1 MPRATAWN
9 SAIASSSRLPW
20 PHTITPI
27 LLMLVRSPRH
37 SWGRLTRSAK
47 SANEPRMFLFA
58 RSESLLLSL
67 ALDAVFG
74 DPEALNRRQLH
85 PVQLIGR
92 VIAWADARFNR
103 ESDTPGRRRNS
114 GAWTTIGL
122 LAGALILGHLVQ
134 TLLLALPL
142 GWLWLAI
149 VMSTLIAQRS
159 LYDHVAAV
167 ASGLETGGLGGG
179 RLAVS
184 RIVGRDPEALDQ
196 AGVSRAAIESLAEN
210 FSDGVVAPVFW
221 AALFGLPGLLAYKVD
236 QHRRQHDRPQDA
248 RATCISAGRRR
259 GWTICSTWS
268 RRGLPGPDRLRRAV
282 VPARRRP
289 ASARWRAMR
298 RDAQA
303 SPLAQCRLA
312 GGGVRRRAR
321 PRDRRPARLSRR
333 TGRGSLDGRG
343 RPPARRGAR
352 TSAWRC
358 GCSSAPAA
366 LQAALLIAL
375 IWLFD

>member
-1 MPRATAWN
+1 
-9 SAIASSSRLPW
+9 
-20 PHTITPI
+20 
-27 LLMLVRSPRH
+27 
-37 SWGRLTRSAK
+37 
-47 SANEPRMFLFA
+47 MFLFA

-142 GWLWLAI
+142 GWLLLAI
-149 VMSTLIAQRS
+149 VMSTLIAQKS

-210 FSDGVVAPVFW
+210 YSDGVVAPVFW
-221 AALFGLPGLLAYKVD
+221 AALFGLPGLLAYKVINTAD
-236 QHRRQHDRPQDA
+236 SMIGHKSPRHLHFGWAAA
-248 RATCISAGRRR
+248 R
-259 GWTICSTWS
+259 
-268 RRGLPGPDRLRRAV
+268 LDDLLNLV
-282 VPARRRP
+282 
-289 ASARWRAMR
+289 
-298 RDAQA
+298 
-303 SPLAQCRLA
+303 
-312 GGGVRRRAR
+312 
-321 PRDRRPARLSRR
+321 PARLSGVLVCAASWILPGADPVGAWRALWR
-333 TGRGSLDGRG
+333 DAKHHRSPNAGWPEAAFAGALGLAIAGPRVYHGELVEDHWMNEGG
-343 RPPARRGAR
+343 RPHAA
-352 TSAWRC
+352 
-358 GCSSAPAA
+358 APDIRMA
-366 LQAALLIAL
+366 LRLFVRACCAQAMLLIAL

>member
-1 MPRATAWN
+1 M
-9 SAIASSSRLPW
+9 
-20 PHTITPI
+20 
-27 LLMLVRSPRH
+27 V
-37 SWGRLTRSAK
+37 
-47 SANEPRMFLFA
+47 LFA

-103 ESDTPGRRRNS
+103 ENDTPGRRRNS

-134 TLLLALPL
+134 ALLLALPL

-149 VMSTLIAQRS
+149 VMSTLIAQKS

-184 RIVGRDPEALDQ
+184 RIVGRDQEALDQ

-221 AALFGLPGLLAYKVD
+221 AALFGLPGLLAYKVINTAD
-236 QHRRQHDRPQDA
+236 SMIGHKSPRHLHFGWAAA
-248 RATCISAGRRR
+248 RLDDLLNLI
-259 GWTICSTWS
+259 
-268 RRGLPGPDRLRRAV
+268 
-282 VPARRRP
+282 
-289 ASARWRAMR
+289 
-298 RDAQA
+298 
-303 SPLAQCRLA
+303 
-312 GGGVRRRAR
+312 
-321 PRDRRPARLSRR
+321 PARLSGILVCAAAWILPGANPVGAWRALWR
-333 TGRGSLDGRG
+333 DAKHHRSPNAGWPEAAFAGALGLAIAGPRVYHGELVEDHWMNEGG
-343 RPPARRGAR
+343 RPHAA
-352 TSAWRC
+352 
-358 GCSSAPAA
+358 APDIRMA
-366 LQAALLIAL
+366 LRLFVRACCTQAALLIAL

>member
-1 MPRATAWN
+1 
-9 SAIASSSRLPW
+9 
-20 PHTITPI
+20 
-27 LLMLVRSPRH
+27 
-37 SWGRLTRSAK
+37 
-47 SANEPRMFLFA
+47 MFLFA

-92 VIAWADARFNR
+92 VIAWVDARFNR

-114 GAWTTIGL
+114 GAWTAAGL

-142 GWLWLAI
+142 GWLSLAV

-159 LYDHVAAV
+159 LYEHVAAV

-221 AALFGLPGLLAYKVD
+221 AALLGLPGLLAYKVINTAD
-236 QHRRQHDRPQDA
+236 SMIGHKSPRHLHFGWAAA
-248 RATCISAGRRR
+248 RLDDLLNLIPARLSGLIVCAAS
-259 GWTICSTWS
+259 WL
-268 RRGLPGPDRLRRAV
+268 LPGADPLGA
-282 VPARRRP
+282 
-289 ASARWRAMR
+289 WRAMR
-298 RDAQA
+298 RDARHHR
-303 SPLAQCRLA
+303 SPNAGWPEAAFAGALGLAIA
-312 GGGVRRRAR
+312 G
-321 PRDRRPARLSRR
+321 PRVYHGELVDDHWMNE
-333 TGRGSLDGRG
+333 GG
-343 RPPARRGAR
+343 RPHGA
-352 TSAWRC
+352 
-358 GCSSAPAA
+358 APDIRMA
-366 LQAALLIAL
+366 LRLFVRACWMQAVLLIAL